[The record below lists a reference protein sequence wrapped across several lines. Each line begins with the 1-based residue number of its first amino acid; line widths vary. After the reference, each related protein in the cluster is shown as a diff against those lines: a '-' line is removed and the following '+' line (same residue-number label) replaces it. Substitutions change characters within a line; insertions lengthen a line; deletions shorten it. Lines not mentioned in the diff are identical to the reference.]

1 MKTAKMAKLLSWLL
15 VLTLLVLCAGCDA
28 ENEGDKY
35 SGFITSE
42 INERPNQS
50 SQDLSK
56 APEQQPV
63 KQQPT
68 VKPVT
73 KIYFS
78 DDQEMYLVAEDL
90 TLTDG
95 SSPEAAA
102 GEVIA
107 ALLKGPNNTAL
118 LPTLPQGTKLLAV
131 QVENGLATVNFSADL
146 RDKHSGGSD
155 GENMTVY
162 SIVNSLTKL
171 EGIDRV
177 QILVDG
183 EVIESL
189 AGHIDLREPLEADPY
204 LIKY

>member
-1 MKTAKMAKLLSWLL
+1 LL
-15 VLTLLVLCAGCDA
+15 VLTLLVLCAGCDSG
-28 ENEGDKY
+28 NEGDKY
-35 SGFITSE
+35 SGFITSD
-42 INERPNQS
+42 INERPDQS
-50 SQDLSK
+50 PQDSPK
-56 APEQQPV
+56 ASEQQPV

-68 VKPVT
+68 VNLVT

-95 SSPEAAA
+95 NSPEAAA
-102 GEVIA
+102 KEVIA
-107 ALLKGPNNTAL
+107 ALIKGPNNTAL
-118 LPTLPQGTKLLAV
+118 LPTLPQGTKLSAV

-146 RDKHSGGSD
+146 RDKHSKGSD

-162 SIVNSLTKL
+162 SIVNSLTEL